1 MALLTIRQIRMKSD
15 QVQLR
20 IVHDHQA
27 YTDNEGAVANLVLKI
42 ANPRFGVARQYI
54 FNWKHFIYT
63 YEVLS
68 GGESSMK

>member
-27 YTDNEGAVANLVLKI
+27 HTDNGGAVANPVLKI
-42 ANPRFGVARQYI
+42 ASPRYRVAR
-54 FNWKHFIYT
+54 
-63 YEVLS
+63 
-68 GGESSMK
+68 

>member
-27 YTDNEGAVANLVLKI
+27 YTDNEGAVANLVLKMS
-42 ANPRFGVARQYI
+42 NTRYRVTRQDI
-54 FNWKHFIYT
+54 FNWKYFI
-63 YEVLS
+63 
-68 GGESSMK
+68 